1 MSDDAHN
8 SGPPSPYRV
17 VISDETRAARKHHAS
32 AAARNTVPILDV
44 LGAILPE
51 TGRALEIA
59 SGTGQHAA
67 AFAGA
72 FPGIGWQP
80 SDRDAA
86 ARNSIA
92 AWVVES
98 GLGNLLPPVDIDV
111 MNAGWPDTV
120 AGELDLIV
128 CINMIH
134 ISPWEACEGL
144 MDGAGKLLRE
154 GGLLYLYGP
163 YKRDGGHTAPS
174 NAAFDESLRG
184 RNPAWGIRDMGDVEA
199 AAGGRGMAL
208 ENTVAMPANNFSV
221 IFRKRAC

>member
-1 MSDDAHN
+1 VTSDKPH
-8 SGPPSPYRV
+8 SPYRAA
-17 VISDETRAARKHHAS
+17 ISDETRAARKHHAP

-44 LGAILPE
+44 LRGVLPE

-67 AFAGA
+67 AFAEA

-80 SDRDAA
+80 SDQDASARD
-86 ARNSIA
+86 SIA
-92 AWVVES
+92 AWVAES

-111 MNAGWPDTV
+111 MRAGWPRAV

-134 ISPWEACEGL
+134 ISPWAACEGL
-144 MDGAGKLLRE
+144 MEGADELLRE

-163 YKRDGGHTAPS
+163 YKRDGGHTASS
-174 NAAFDESLRG
+174 NAAFDESLRS

-199 AAGGRGMAL
+199 AAGGQGMAT
-208 ENTVAMPANNFSV
+208 ESTVAMPANNFSV
-221 IFRKRAC
+221 IFRKRGAS